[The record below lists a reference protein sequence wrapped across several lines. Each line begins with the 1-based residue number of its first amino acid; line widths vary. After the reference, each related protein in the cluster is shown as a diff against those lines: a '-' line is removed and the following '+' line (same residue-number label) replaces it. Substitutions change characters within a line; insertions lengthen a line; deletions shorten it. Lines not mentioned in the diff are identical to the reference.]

1 MEDVTGGDMKGM
13 AGVVDMMA
21 GMKGATGAENG
32 AENGVEN
39 GVETTEEG
47 NRNEGED
54 IYFKTRNSC

>member
-1 MEDVTGGDMKGM
+1 MKGM